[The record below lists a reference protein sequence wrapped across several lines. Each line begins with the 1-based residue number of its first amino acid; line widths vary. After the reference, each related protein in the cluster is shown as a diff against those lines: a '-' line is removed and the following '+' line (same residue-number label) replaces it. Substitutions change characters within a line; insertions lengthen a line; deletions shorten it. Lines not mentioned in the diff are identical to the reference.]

1 MVVEDLFCR
10 FVFYENT
17 NNSRSQSI
25 EVEKYKKE
33 VTNSRLESLPLGM
46 YTITWFTFFYASSTG
61 NGVEVRHISMTLA
74 NKEVGGVQKICA
86 VFGYRALEKIN
97 KDKSPDVKYH
107 YFRIV
112 IEIFYGIANLCQSIK
127 RIFFSEIVVLNNRET
142 RQLG

>member
-1 MVVEDLFCR
+1 
-10 FVFYENT
+10 
-17 NNSRSQSI
+17 
-25 EVEKYKKE
+25 
-33 VTNSRLESLPLGM
+33 
-46 YTITWFTFFYASSTG
+46 
-61 NGVEVRHISMTLA
+61 MTLA

-112 IEIFYGIANLCQSIK
+112 IEIFYGITNLCQSIK

-142 RQLG
+142 RQLGYEQTFLNAYFHKFIHSLKYRSY